1 MIYPPKNLAITVNNL
16 LPNSG
21 DSRVVYV
28 FGYQSKKLTQVSILN
43 GFPIDK
49 KISAQKVVNSGN
61 FLGNHLFKKRYQKDG
76 FMAHAKLNDGSVLIF
91 RGKDQKGRMVL
102 LRLSNPQPNKNNKD
116 IKVTLYLSSL

>member
-1 MIYPPKNLAITVNNL
+1 M
-16 LPNSG
+16 
-21 DSRVVYV
+21 
-28 FGYQSKKLTQVSILN
+28 SILN

-116 IKVTLYLSSL
+116 IKVTLNLSSL